1 MSITY
6 SIIYDS
12 LDYAKVDGNLTDV
25 IKTIYF
31 TVTGVD
37 TDGTSALFKTKM
49 DFDTYNSNSFIPFES
64 ITETIINDWIYSNP
78 DNIIDIAKRSI
89 DFQILEIQQS
99 NIIKN
104 SKYPF
109 QQ

>member
-1 MSITY
+1 MINY
-6 SIIYDS
+6 SIIYDYI
-12 LDYAKVDGNLTDV
+12 DYVKADGNLTDV

-37 TDGTSALFKTKM
+37 TDGTSAIFKTKL
-49 DFDTYNSNSFIPFES
+49 DYDSPSSSSFIPFES
-64 ITETIINDWIYSNP
+64 ITEEIISDWINNSP
-78 DNIIDIAKRSI
+78 TDVMFIAKRSI
-89 DFQILEIQQS
+89 DFQISEIQQS
-99 NIIKN
+99 NIVKK